1 MEEANRIVR
10 NASSI
15 AKANTAPRKSSPASI
30 RMYSAIDPGYA
41 IWVWSAD
48 RYRSSDR
55 AKIKYAL
62 IFTGKL
68 LFPKRGLNP
77 MAPLIRITAIE
88 NVINIDLL
96 YPFAIN
102 STMY

>member
-1 MEEANRIVR
+1 MFFVTVDIIQHKSYKVNRI
-10 NASSI
+10 
-15 AKANTAPRKSSPASI
+15 T
-30 RMYSAIDPGYA
+30 IDLTFLL
-41 IWVWSAD
+41 
-48 RYRSSDR
+48 
-55 AKIKYAL
+55 KYAL

-68 LFPKRGLNP
+68 LFPKSGLNP